1 MTTSTAPTVEQR
13 QVLGALARIHA
24 RRYARHPVFL
34 VAVVLV
40 LSGLVQAVLAP
51 DGDNGGEW
59 DSALTFVIW
68 IGLSG
73 VIVGYRLTVTED
85 TALDLLP
92 SAPTSQPVRT
102 QALFLACLVPVV
114 ATVVLM
120 AMYGVAN
127 LAVPESA
134 AAPFHLRPDT
144 GEIGWPDYLAGVLEA
159 PVSAF
164 GGAALGV
171 VVARWARFTGAGV
184 LTVVVLFLVEI
195 ISLGAGE
202 GAAGDALWARLLV
215 NLMPYRY
222 WAFQGAGDGVYTTM
236 APGSAVGHLVYAIAL
251 CGLAVTAGT
260 LKGATGALRASWIRT
275 GVVLIAIA
283 AASYLWAVFG

>member
-1 MTTSTAPTVEQR
+1 MSTTVARPVQQR

-34 VAVVLV
+34 VACLLV
-40 LSGLVQAVLAP
+40 LSGVVQAVLAP

-59 DSALTFVIW
+59 DSTLSFVIW
-68 IGLSG
+68 HGLSG
-73 VIVGYRLTVTED
+73 VIVGYRLTVTESQ
-85 TALDLLP
+85 ALDLLP

-120 AMYGVAN
+120 ALYGVAN
-127 LAVPESA
+127 LTVPESA

-171 VVARWARFTGAGV
+171 VVARWVRFTGAGV
-184 LTVVVLFLVEI
+184 LAVVVLFLVEI
-195 ISLGAGE
+195 IALASGE
-202 GAAGDALWARLLV
+202 GGTDALWARLLA

-236 APGSAVGHLVYAIAL
+236 APGSAVGHLAYAMCL
-251 CGLAVTAGT
+251 CGLAVTAGV
-260 LKGATGALRASWIRT
+260 LKDATGALRARWIRT
-275 GVVLIAIA
+275 GGILLAMAVVA
-283 AASYLWAVFG
+283 YVWAVFG